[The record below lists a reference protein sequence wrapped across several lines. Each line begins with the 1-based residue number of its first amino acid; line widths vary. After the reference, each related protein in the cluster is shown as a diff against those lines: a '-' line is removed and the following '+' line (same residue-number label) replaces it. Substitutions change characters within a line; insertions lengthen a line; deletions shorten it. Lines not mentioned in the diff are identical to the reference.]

1 MAGSLFLDGPE
12 GYFDQHKQRSHG
24 SSTPFSRAPPIE
36 YEQFVGYIQESK
48 GLHAHPRAFV
58 ASLYRTMFSQWSFE
72 LSQGFNLLFYG
83 VGSKRD
89 LVMEFV
95 EQALD
100 LTTLVVNGYN
110 PATTLKEILN
120 SSVSALVPDERTR
133 KAFPKTPTELVNA
146 LVRHMDTARAE

>member
-1 MAGSLFLDGPE
+1 
-12 GYFDQHKQRSHG
+12 
-24 SSTPFSRAPPIE
+24 
-36 YEQFVGYIQESK
+36 
-48 GLHAHPRAFV
+48 
-58 ASLYRTMFSQWSFE
+58 MFSQWSFE